1 MSSFFLGW
9 AARLG
14 RLLITRGLGY
24 DDDEPPPPVT
34 TTQGCIQSRVLTPA
48 SILTSTRPASLIETR
63 ADAAAVIETRVLT
76 PASILTSYRPAALIE
91 TRVVAC

>member
-24 DDDEPPPPVT
+24 DDDEPPPPAQHRLPCVEVGAPVALLACTIGAPVALLGCAVGAPVPLLAVT
-34 TTQGCIQSRVLTPA
+34 IGAP
-48 SILTSTRPASLIETR
+48 E
-63 ADAAAVIETRVLT
+63 
-76 PASILTSYRPAALIE
+76 
-91 TRVVAC
+91 AC